1 MAGVKGQ
8 IAEGGLG
15 ERGYIFATYY
25 LTYILVY
32 GISQF
37 VNRSSVYVDLC
48 LVGIGY

>member
-8 IAEGGLG
+8 IVEGGLG

-37 VNRSSVYVDLC
+37 INHSSVYVDLC